1 MKLNWNFKM
10 WGAVFAVAII
20 LLASGIV
27 LSKDSQDQESV
38 SIISRVNNEG
48 SGIFV
53 RADTGKT
60 FVTVD
65 GEGNVTYHPEDWKGT
80 VFMTPGASSIQHMIL
95 MDIVKEKMGLNFVQN
110 GVSAGHDTVYWMEVV
125 PGRMATTLENDE
137 KLNITGGI
145 AWEPHFAISLASGN
159 CKMVMD
165 TSQYW
170 SGHPC
175 CVISGNNTYLDSNR
189 ETVVRFM
196 AAYIKS
202 VQYMTDT
209 FYGPDSEERTELINM
224 VIDVGTP
231 FEPKMTAATASAAFE
246 NIQYVYELGNLNEQL
261 ADVIETFESLG
272 VVKRDAR
279 TEAGYAEPI
288 DFANHLIRNEFI
300 DGAFSD
306 AEHTVLKTPK
316 ELGVVGTGSVRIRVA
331 YLAAD
336 IHQMP
341 LHVGIEK
348 GFFREY
354 GVEAELFGPFS
365 AGGDLM
371 TALLSGEANIGF
383 AGSPPVVSTSINN
396 LR

>member
-95 MDIVKEKMGLNFVQN
+95 MDIVKEKMGLKFVQN
-110 GVSAGHDTVYWMEVV
+110 RVPLDPDAVHWAQVAPGDMAGM
-125 PGRMATTLENDE
+125 LESNSR
-137 KLNITGGI
+137 ITGGI
-145 AWEPHFAISLASGN
+145 AWEPHFAIAMASGN

-165 TSQYW
+165 TSQYLD
-170 SGHPC
+170 GHPC

-306 AEHTVLKTPK
+306 AENTVLKTPK

-348 GFFREY
+348 GFFKEY
-354 GVEAELFGPFS
+354 GVEAELFGPFT
-365 AGGDLM
+365 AGGPLI